1 MGYSVF
7 NQSRWQPPP
16 GGKMA
21 LYPTRCAHR
30 ILRVLTFERRE
41 PSASDGAPM
50 DWRHFAEASS
60 KHTMLSYNWDSQKQV
75 LAIKQALQA
84 HGIRCWMD
92 VDGGMKQDIYDSM
105 ATAVQNAKV
114 VCCFM
119 TAKYQASANCRL
131 ELKVS

>member
-1 MGYSVF
+1 MPLLQF
-7 NQSRWQPPP
+7 P
-16 GGKMA
+16 GLAEEKDPETGMYYFGLA
-21 LYPTRCAHR
+21 Q
-30 ILRVLTFERRE
+30 
-41 PSASDGAPM
+41 
-50 DWRHFAEASS
+50 HFF
-60 KHTMLSYNWDSQKQV
+60 SYNWDSQKQV